1 MKFKKVIL
9 TLLPV
14 LLLFAACRTAPE
26 ESESSSRAV
35 SPSSGGGEP
44 EQTAYSYDGD
54 TFLRQYREAQKRVG
68 AGGKARGC
76 RSGGAGRKRLCPHP
90 PAGKPVWHSVLRHP
104 AAFRT
109 GPHRGGIPSAGGGH
123 GRDFPEGIADAEVF
137 PDRPGGGRGL
147 PAAEPG
153 PCSAG
158 KSCGLTRCSRSICM
172 RNEGPPR
179 TSGRTPGMVTPPV
192 S

>member
-54 TFLRQYREAQKRVG
+54 TFLRQYREA
-68 AGGKARGC
+68 
-76 RSGGAGRKRLCPHP
+76 
-90 PAGKPVWHSVLRHP
+90 
-104 AAFRT
+104 
-109 GPHRGGIPSAGGGH
+109 
-123 GRDFPEGIADAEVF
+123 
-137 PDRPGGGRGL
+137 
-147 PAAEPG
+147 
-153 PCSAG
+153 
-158 KSCGLTRCSRSICM
+158 
-172 RNEGPPR
+172 
-179 TSGRTPGMVTPPV
+179 
-192 S
+192 